1 VSAEGL
7 RGESRP
13 GESLASAPARDAS
26 TAAPAEQIAPLASA
40 EPGPAVAPPTRGPA
54 PGAAEFAGGPGGLGM
69 RRAGVHA
76 WRGAGLVAALLG
88 ALALFALS
96 LRLLSA
102 AAGGVASAFDTLA
115 VEGALNTLGVGWLFA
130 YGALSGSPV
139 AALALSLFDG
149 GAISDAEAVAML
161 SGSRLGASLIV
172 LLVGFVAYA
181 RRQHRPDGIYVGVVA
196 LLTTFVVF
204 LPATPLALALLQAG
218 VLDGVGGA
226 GPLAGA
232 DSLGSPTDPLIELVD
247 GLPGVLLFAGG
258 VGSLLAAFWLF
269 DRVLPSLDPP
279 SPRVERLSR
288 RLSRPHAMFL
298 LGALITALT
307 LSVAISVT
315 ILVPLALKGVVSR
328 RAVIPYVMGANITTF
343 VDTFAAALLLRS
355 DAGVS
360 VVLVAVLAVSLVSAL
375 VLLLYRP
382 ASRALLATAHT
393 ITQRP
398 RWLAS
403 FLVVSAA
410 VPLLLAAL

>member
-7 RGESRP
+7 RGESLTD
-13 GESLASAPARDAS
+13 ESVAS
-26 TAAPAEQIAPLASA
+26 TAAPAEEIAAAAPVKA
-40 EPGPAVAPPTRGPA
+40 GPAVDPSTNGPA

-69 RRAGVHA
+69 RRAGAHA
-76 WRGAGLVAALLG
+76 WRGVGLVAALLG
-88 ALALFALS
+88 ALVLFALS

-102 AAGGVASAFDTLA
+102 AAGGVASVFGALA
-115 VEGALNTLGVGWLFA
+115 VEGPLNTLGVGWLFA

-139 AALALSLFDG
+139 AALSLSLFDG

-161 SGSRLGASLIV
+161 SGSRLGASMIV

-196 LLTTFVVF
+196 LLTTFIVF
-204 LPATPLALALLQAG
+204 LPATPLALALLHAG
-218 VLDGVGGA
+218 VLDGVGGG

-232 DSLGSPTDPLIELVD
+232 DSLGSPADPLIDLVD

-258 VGSLLAAFWLF
+258 VGALLAAFWLF

-288 RLSRPHAMFL
+288 RLSRPYAMFL

-360 VVLVAVLAVSLVSAL
+360 VVLVEVLAVSLVSAV

-382 ASRALLATAHT
+382 ASRALLAAAHA

-398 RWLAS
+398 RWLAN
-403 FLVVSAA
+403 FLIVSAA
-410 VPLLLAAL
+410 VPLLLAAV

>member
-1 VSAEGL
+1 MSVEGL
-7 RGESRP
+7 RGESP
-13 GESLASAPARDAS
+13 APAAGRDAGA
-26 TAAPAEQIAPLASA
+26 TREAATTTAHEAAPSPPSEVGPAIAPLT
-40 EPGPAVAPPTRGPA
+40 GGPA
-54 PGAAEFAGGPGGLGM
+54 PGPAEFAGGAGAVGM
-69 RRAGVHA
+69 RRAGAHA
-76 WRGAGLVAALLG
+76 WRGARLVAALLG

-102 AAGGVASAFDTLA
+102 AAAGVASAFGTLA
-115 VEGALNTLGVGWLFA
+115 VEGPLNTLGVGWLFA

-149 GAISDAEAVAML
+149 GAISQSEAVAML

-204 LPATPLALALLQAG
+204 LPATPLALALLHAG

-226 GPLAGA
+226 GPLASA
-232 DSLGSPTDPLIELVD
+232 DALGSPTDPLIDAVN

-258 VGSLLAAFWLF
+258 VGALLGAFWLF
-269 DRVLPSLDPP
+269 DRVLPSLYPP
-279 SPRVERLSR
+279 SARIERLSR

-360 VVLVAVLAVSLVSAL
+360 VVLVEVLAVSLVSAV

-382 ASRALLATAHT
+382 ASRALLAAAHA

-398 RWLAS
+398 RWLAG
-403 FLVVSAA
+403 FLATSAG